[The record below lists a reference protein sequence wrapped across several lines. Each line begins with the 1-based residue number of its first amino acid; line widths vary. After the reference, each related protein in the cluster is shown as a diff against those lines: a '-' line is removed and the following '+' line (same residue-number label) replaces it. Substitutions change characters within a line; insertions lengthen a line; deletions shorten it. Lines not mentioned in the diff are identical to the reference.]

1 MEVTSVEPSLCGHV
15 SQLADFSL
23 DDIISRNCCQMCGSN
38 GPNLWVCV
46 TDCCDLFT
54 GCGEGKSDHSTQHFQ
69 LNRNHRLTLNS
80 TTFRIWC
87 YECQTE
93 IIIDNIESEQ
103 LSCSQSVT
111 SINEDRSKPILSN
124 QVYVADIT
132 DEETTDEEE
141 VLIGLFL
148 SF

>member
-1 MEVTSVEPSLCGHV
+1 MSSSVSQNTCEHV
-15 SQLADFSL
+15 SQMANFSL
-23 DDIISRNCCQMCGSN
+23 DDIISRNCCRVCGTG

-54 GCGEGKSDHSTQHFQ
+54 GCGEGISDHSTQHYQ
-69 LNRNHRLTLNS
+69 LNRSHRLTLNS

-93 IIIDNIESEQ
+93 IFVDNTTPWVTKSTSESQE
-103 LSCSQSVT
+103 LSQ
-111 SINEDRSKPILSN
+111 EPSKPILAN
-124 QVYVADIT
+124 EVYVADIT

-141 VLIGLFL
+141 VLIG
-148 SF
+148 S